1 MALLSLR
8 ETRFNLVRLMIE
20 NIFFS
25 KLNFIIKMQNK
36 IYFKIETISLLK
48 VIILIEN
55 EFF

>member
-20 NIFFS
+20 NFFFS

-55 EFF
+55 